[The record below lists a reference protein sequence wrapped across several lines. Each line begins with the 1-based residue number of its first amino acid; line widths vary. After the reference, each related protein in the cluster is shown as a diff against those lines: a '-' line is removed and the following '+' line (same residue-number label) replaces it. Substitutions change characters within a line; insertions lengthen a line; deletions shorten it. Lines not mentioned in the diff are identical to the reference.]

1 MTTTIDRPPRVP
13 PNRATVTGFGR
24 ILHAEWTKFRTVPGW
39 VGALVAGAA
48 ATAGLGLATGL
59 SGNCG
64 TDCAATLGP
73 GGEPVTDSYYFV
85 HRPLAGNG
93 SLTVRVAAL
102 AGTIPAASGPGQ
114 VPGLA
119 PWAKAGLIITGT
131 RPGAAYAAVM
141 LTGHHG
147 PRMQDDYTGDLAG
160 RPGKGAGAPRWL
172 RLARTGDTF
181 TGYQSA
187 DGTTWQRIGAVRLP
201 GVPATAQAGLFVASP
216 QWVQPTDASGAG
228 TSGAPTQ
235 ATATFEHL
243 AVRGGR
249 SRAAWSGAQVG
260 GNPDGPNMPPNGVR
274 RSGRR
279 LTVTGSGDIAPSVAG
294 GAGFGVTIAQTLIGT
309 FAALIAVVVVAAM
322 FMTAEYRRG
331 LIRVT
336 LAASPWRGRVLLAKA
351 VVIAA
356 VTFVA
361 GGAAAAVAVA
371 VGQHELLASGVAV
384 YPVTWPTEL
393 RVIAG
398 TGALVAGAAVLALGL
413 GALLRRSVGAVS
425 AAIVLVVLP
434 YLLAFGVLPQGVGA
448 WLLRV
453 TPAAA
458 FAVQS
463 TLPQYPQVSD
473 VYVSSAGYFPL
484 SGGAGLAV
492 LGGWAALALGLAAVA
507 VWRRDA

>member
-1 MTTTIDRPPRVP
+1 MTTTIDRPPRG
-13 PNRATVTGFGR
+13 RAAVTGFGR
-24 ILHAEWTKFRTVPGW
+24 VMHAEWTKFRTVPGW
-39 VGALVAGAA
+39 VAGLLAGAA
-48 ATAGLGLATGL
+48 LIVALGLATGM
-59 SGNCG
+59 SGSCG
-64 TDCAATLGP
+64 NDCGATLGP

-93 SLTVRVAAL
+93 TLTVRVAAL

-147 PRMQDDYTGDLAG
+147 PRMQYDYTGDLAG
-160 RPGKGAGAPRWL
+160 RSGTTRWL
-172 RLARTGDTF
+172 RLTRSGDTF

-187 DGTTWQRIGAVRLP
+187 DGTTWRRIGAVRLA
-201 GVPATAQAGLFVASP
+201 GVPRTARAGLFVASP
-216 QWVQPTDASGAG
+216 QWVQATDASGAG

-235 ATATFEHL
+235 ATAVFDRLT
-243 AVRGGR
+243 VRGGGLPGGW
-249 SRAAWSGAQVG
+249 AGAQVG
-260 GNPDGPNMPPNGVR
+260 GNPDGPSMPPDGVR
-274 RSGRR
+274 RSGGR

-294 GAGFGVTIAQTLIGT
+294 GAGFGVTIGQTLIGT
-309 FAALIAVVVVAAM
+309 FAGLIAVVVVAGL

-336 LAASPWRGRVLLAKA
+336 LAASPRRGRVLAAKA
-351 VVIAA
+351 AVIAV
-356 VTFVA
+356 VTFVT
-361 GGAAAAVAVA
+361 GLAAAAVAVT
-371 VGQHELLASGVAV
+371 VGQRELRAAGVGVFPA
-384 YPVTWPTEL
+384 TWLTEV

-398 TGALVAGAAVLALGL
+398 TGVVLAGAALLALGL
-413 GALLRRSVGAVS
+413 GALLRRSAGAVS

-434 YLLAFGVLPQGVGA
+434 YILAFGVLPQGAGA

-458 FAVQS
+458 FAVQQ
-463 TLPQYPQVSD
+463 TLPQYPQVSN

-484 SGGAGLAV
+484 SAWAGLAV
-492 LGGWAALALGLAAVA
+492 LGGWAALALGLTALALR
-507 VWRRDA
+507 RRDA